1 MAEETIL
8 AKNVQK
14 LLWFRLSSFSFLHL
28 FNVSNDY
35 YAKYVSINKFKG
47 NEQRRTAKIISKL
60 KHQSFMMLLQY

>member
-35 YAKYVSINKFKG
+35 YAKYVCTGWQSISDQKYG
-47 NEQRRTAKIISKL
+47 STVA
-60 KHQSFMMLLQY
+60 SFWILVTF